1 MNTLKLALFLICS
14 TGYLRYISRQP
25 GIGPYKAPFLYCCFV
40 SLCLFFFAIVG
51 QLTAGL
57 FVVTAL
63 GFCLFAHAVWS
74 TPFTAFLP
82 SFLPRH
88 NISYL
93 IAFPFVA
100 YYVAIQSD
108 FKFLLWDEFSF
119 WLSSTRFIFETN
131 ALFTESSPIYV
142 KSYPPLQQLFQY
154 FFTTFTS
161 WSEKHVLYA
170 QTLWV
175 LSGLLC
181 MLGSLIK
188 SPLHITAGF
197 LISCT
202 FLYFFGYSFST
213 IYSDP
218 LLGVVFAACV
228 ALALDARRGSS
239 TMLAFCIGIAA
250 LVLLKEIAV
259 LLAAVAIVVFAL
271 NRPYTTNSSAATIID
286 YLKSLALAVGIPL
299 ISVALVLRLWA
310 WYVAEIKAS
319 RATLV
324 PNLVE
329 FFNGPLRD
337 RLVRTFNEFLIR
349 LLKSDYVAF
358 FDHAPLAGPSILSVF
373 ILVSVCSV
381 ILVFCHTDTSR
392 IKRAL
397 SLLILLGGAVGYMF
411 ALLAS
416 YMVFFTEYEGVRLA
430 SFERYLSSYML
441 AWILITYALCIAKL
455 ETFSNVYS
463 IASHFAIALAALY
476 LVPQGYLKE
485 LKSIRA
491 EGPVFQLRQDIES
504 FSQRV
509 KRHLQKNE
517 QVYFISQNS
526 NGLERVIFYYSMLP
540 YRSSMSWCWSLGKK
554 YFDGDVWTCDV
565 TLNSLIGEYE
575 YLAVYRGDKN
585 LVNAAKDILGATGL
599 NKSSTLFKIDR
610 SNGTI
615 RLIEIID

>member
-51 QLTAGL
+51 QLTVGL

-63 GFCLFAHAVWS
+63 GFCLFAHAVCS

-239 TMLAFCIGIAA
+239 TMLAFCISIAA

-286 YLKSLALAVGIPL
+286 HLKSLALAVGMPL
-299 ISVALVLRLWA
+299 ISVALVLRSWA

-329 FFNGPLRD
+329 LFNGPLHD

-358 FDHAPLAGPSILSVF
+358 FDHAPLAGPSILSFF

-392 IKRAL
+392 IKRAS

-416 YMVFFTEYEGVRLA
+416 YMVFFTEYEGV
-430 SFERYLSSYML
+430 
-441 AWILITYALCIAKL
+441 
-455 ETFSNVYS
+455 YS
-463 IASHFAIALAALY
+463 IASHLAIALAALY

-504 FSQRV
+504 FSQRL

-585 LVNAAKDILGATGL
+585 LVNAAKDIPGATGL